1 MPRSMK
7 FADNVQGTIKA
18 RPPRRNEGKLLSEI
32 KRLKQQL
39 SLTSNDLEKEKNA
52 KNQAYYWIISTG
64 NFNRF
69 AEFCKKH
76 TANLDYQGACVAELY
91 LKAITNENK

>member
-1 MPRSMK
+1 MPNPMK
-7 FADNVQGTIKA
+7 YADNAQGAIKCTSTH
-18 RPPRRNEGKLLSEI
+18 ETGKLLSEI
-32 KRLKQQL
+32 KQLQEQLTRVKQ
-39 SLTSNDLEKEKNA
+39 DFEIEKNC

-64 NFNRF
+64 NLKRF

-76 TANLDYQGACVAELY
+76 LATLDYHGVCVAQLY